1 VSSLHPDGV
10 EVVDAPRL
18 KLAPPP
24 PPPLPEASRRA
35 LAHGRVWMLIGADLV
50 SLGMGLVLTYSLAQ
64 ALAPPAVIGPEW
76 LLPPLAFA
84 ASLVWLVVFACYRLY
99 EPQTRSIATSSF
111 DEIAHLFHALLA
123 GSLLFLL
130 AAQALRRVTDISV
143 FTPIEAVLFLST
155 MLVLVPVVRS
165 AVRTWLLP
173 TVIHPR
179 RALIVGAG
187 SAGQTVARKIG
198 AHPEYGLAVIGFVDD
213 EPYDG
218 DAPLLGRTAEL
229 TDLVDELEIDWVI
242 LAFSRAPY
250 ERMLDLV
257 RGVRRPDVHV
267 SIVPNFYEL
276 FASNATIE
284 DIEGV
289 PVVSL
294 PPMSLSRSVRILK
307 RTFDVVASAAGLIV
321 LSPLLAVTALAIKL
335 DSRGP
340 VFFRQARHGR
350 GGRHFRMIKFRTMVH
365 DAERRR
371 FEIADLNE
379 ISGPIFKVKEDPRI
393 TRVGGVLRKWSID
406 ELPQLWN
413 VLRGEMSLVGPRPF
427 VVHESEQIEGWAS
440 RRLETTPGITGLW
453 QVLGR
458 NDIPFEEMVKLD
470 YVYVTNWSLWWDIKI
485 LCQTIPVV
493 LARRGAY

>member
-1 VSSLHPDGV
+1 
-10 EVVDAPRL
+10 
-18 KLAPPP
+18 
-24 PPPLPEASRRA
+24 
-35 LAHGRVWMLIGADLV
+35 
-50 SLGMGLVLTYSLAQ
+50 
-64 ALAPPAVIGPEW
+64 
-76 LLPPLAFA
+76 
-84 ASLVWLVVFACYRLY
+84 
-99 EPQTRSIATSSF
+99 
-111 DEIAHLFHALLA
+111 
-123 GSLLFLL
+123 
-130 AAQALRRVTDISV
+130 
-143 FTPIEAVLFLST
+143 
-155 MLVLVPVVRS
+155 
-165 AVRTWLLP
+165 
-173 TVIHPR
+173 
-179 RALIVGAG
+179 
-187 SAGQTVARKIG
+187 
-198 AHPEYGLAVIGFVDD
+198 
-213 EPYDG
+213 
-218 DAPLLGRTAEL
+218 
-229 TDLVDELEIDWVI
+229 
-242 LAFSRAPY
+242 
-250 ERMLDLV
+250 
-257 RGVRRPDVHV
+257 VHV

-321 LSPLLAVTALAIKL
+321 LSPLLTVTALAIKL

-350 GGRHFRMIKFRTMVH
+350 GGQHFRMVKFRTMVH

-413 VLRGEMSLVGPRPF
+413 VLRGDMSLVGPRPF